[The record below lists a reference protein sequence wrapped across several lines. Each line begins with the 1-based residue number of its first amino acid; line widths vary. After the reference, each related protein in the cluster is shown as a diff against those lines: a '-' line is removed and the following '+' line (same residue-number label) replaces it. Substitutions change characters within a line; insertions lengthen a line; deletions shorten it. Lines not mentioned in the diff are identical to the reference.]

1 MGFTTLEEIIAF
13 AVQREDTAYHLY
25 KSAAEKSSSIAAR
38 KMFEEIAAEEAG
50 HKEVFSRVD
59 LAEAMRH
66 SSGKVPDM
74 QLAEY
79 MVDIPLRP
87 DMSYDEILRHA
98 MKTEE
103 SAYRLYAA
111 AADLTDDPKLKKTLL
126 AFAEVEKG
134 HKRRLEDIYDEKV
147 MTEM

>member
-1 MGFTTLEEIIAF
+1 MAFTTLDEIIKF
-13 AVQREDTAYHLY
+13 AVQREETAYHLY
-25 KSAAEKSSSIAAR
+25 KTAAEKSTSIAAR

-59 LAEAMRH
+59 LAEAVRH
-66 SSGKVPDM
+66 SSGRIPDM
-74 QLAEY
+74 KLAEY

-87 DMSYDEILRHA
+87 DMNYDEILRHA

-103 SAYRLYAA
+103 NAYLLYTAA
-111 AADLTDDPKLKKTLL
+111 AELTDDAKLKKTLL
-126 AFAEVEKG
+126 AFADVEKG

-147 MTEM
+147 LTEM